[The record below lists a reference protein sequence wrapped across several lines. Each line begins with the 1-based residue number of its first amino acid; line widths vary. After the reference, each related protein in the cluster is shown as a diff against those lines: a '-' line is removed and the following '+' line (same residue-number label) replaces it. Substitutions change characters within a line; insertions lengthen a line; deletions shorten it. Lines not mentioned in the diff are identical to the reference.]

1 MDPAVDSE
9 DSTDTPDADAL
20 YRHTKR
26 DQWGVAVFLWER
38 DGKRAFRFADGE
50 TRVFKEG
57 FYQMMVP
64 APSPEDG
71 SGDELRAKVMASAAG
86 ANKIELKPTVRD
98 QLMLMLESYPD
109 GFIGEAWRDKHRGG
123 GRRLKRHRDPA
134 IKEAREILDGER
146 IAELCKHGDYAGVLD
161 SLVKVLS
168 GTDLVPS
175 SPIAKLKTTKPTR
188 DFANAWA
195 RITKDP
201 AEANV
206 RQVQTAF
213 VAAQGPATSWQ
224 ILTAPLALLS
234 PHKHLCVR
242 PSVFGIQGKIVHARF
257 NPPKRANQAAYE
269 RYLEVTRL
277 VEEAL
282 NEFGHAPPDMLDV
295 YDFAWLTLRPG
306 AKEDLDRVHIQNRGK

>member
-1 MDPAVDSE
+1 MEAVVDSE
-9 DSTDTPDADAL
+9 DSNDTPDVDAL

-50 TRVFKEG
+50 VRVFKEG

-64 APSPEDG
+64 APTPEDG
-71 SGDELRAKVMASAAG
+71 SADELRAKVLASTT
-86 ANKIELKPTVRD
+86 KKEELKPTVRD
-98 QLMLMLESYPD
+98 QLMLMLEQYPD

-134 IKEAREILDGER
+134 VKEAREILDGER
-146 IAELCKHGDYAGVLD
+146 IAGLYEHGDYSGVLD

-175 SPIAKLKTTKPTR
+175 SHVAKLKTTKPTR
-188 DFANAWA
+188 EFAKAFA
-195 RITKDP
+195 AITKDP
-201 AEANV
+201 AEATV

-224 ILTAPLALLS
+224 VLTAPLALLT

-242 PSVFGIQGKIVHARF
+242 PSVFAIQGKIVHARF
-257 NPPKRANQAAYE
+257 NPPKRASEAAYQ
-269 RYLEVTRL
+269 RYLEVVRL
-277 VEEAL
+277 VEESL
-282 NEFGHAPPDMLDV
+282 TEFGHAPPDLLDV
-295 YDFAWLTLRPG
+295 HDFAWLTLRPG
-306 AKEDLDRVHIQNRGK
+306 AKEDLDRVHIQNRNK